1 MNPQSTSNSPAS
13 AGGTARTDQPPAST
27 GALTDTKSKLTTS
40 AREAAAK
47 VKSAVTG
54 TATKAKEQAAQVA
67 TEKKEAASA
76 RIGGYSSA
84 LHDSARTLEEK
95 DPNIAWFTHRAADK
109 LQDVADYMRSR
120 DFHGLRDD
128 CEGIARR
135 HPAAFF
141 GGMFVAGLI
150 LGNVVKASRRKLENN
165 DDLFDGPR
173 DAQGSWSAELGN
185 GDLPPSPELTAAE
198 REAAGL

>member
-27 GALTDTKSKLTTS
+27 GALTDTKNKLSTT
-40 AREAAAK
+40 ARDAAAK
-47 VKSAVTG
+47 VKSAVAG
-54 TATKAKEQAAQVA
+54 TATKAKDQAAHFA
-67 TEKKEAASA
+67 GEKKEAASA
-76 RIGGYSSA
+76 RLGGYSSA
-84 LHDSARTLEEK
+84 LHDSARALEEK

-109 LQDVADYMRSR
+109 LQGVADYMRNR

-165 DDLFDGPR
+165 DDRFDGPR
-173 DAQGSWSAELGN
+173 DPQGSWSHEVNN

>member
-1 MNPQSTSNSPAS
+1 MNPQTTSTSSASTAGHPRIDPAS
-13 AGGTARTDQPPAST
+13 AST
-27 GALTDTKSKLTTS
+27 GTLADTKNKLTTT
-40 AREAAAK
+40 ARDAAAK
-47 VKSAVTG
+47 VKSAVAG
-54 TATKAKEQAAQVA
+54 TATKAKDQASHLA

-95 DPNIAWFTHRAADK
+95 DPNIAWFTHRTADR
-109 LQDVADYMRSR
+109 LQGVADYLRTR

-141 GGMFVAGLI
+141 GGLFVAGLI
-150 LGNVVKASRRKLENN
+150 LGNVVKASRRKLEDA
-165 DDLFDGPR
+165 DDRNDGPR
-173 DAQGSWSAELGN
+173 DAQGSWSSDPGH
-185 GDLPPSPELTAAE
+185 GDFSPAPESTAAE
-198 REAAGL
+198 RDAARL

>member
-13 AGGTARTDQPPAST
+13 AGDTTRTESAPAST
-27 GALTDTKSKLTTS
+27 GALTETKHQLSTT
-40 AREAAAK
+40 ARDAAAK
-47 VKSAVTG
+47 VKSAVAG
-54 TATKAKEQAAQVA
+54 TATKAKDQAAHFA
-67 TEKKEAASA
+67 AEKKAAASE

-109 LQDVADYMRSR
+109 LQGVADYMRTR

-141 GGMFVAGLI
+141 GGLFVAGLI
-150 LGNVVKASRRKLENN
+150 LGNVVKASRRKLEDA
-165 DDLFDGPR
+165 DDHIGDPR
-173 DAQGSWSAELGN
+173 DPQGNWSKHLTN
-185 GDLPPSPELTAAE
+185 GDLQPTPELTAAE